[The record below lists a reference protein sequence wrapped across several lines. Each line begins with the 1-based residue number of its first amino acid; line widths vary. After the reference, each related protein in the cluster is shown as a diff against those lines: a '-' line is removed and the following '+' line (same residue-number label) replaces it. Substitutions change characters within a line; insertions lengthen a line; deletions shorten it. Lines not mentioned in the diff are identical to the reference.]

1 MTLST
6 SAASKKWKKIHKATM
21 TVYIDALWIF
31 FYRLFMFD
39 AFVLSMVKNTSII
52 ILFFVDYSEESC

>member
-6 SAASKKWKKIHKATM
+6 SAASKKWKKIHKAAM

-39 AFVLSMVKNTSII
+39 AFVLRLCLDKVG
-52 ILFFVDYSEESC
+52 LVRLCQC

>member
-6 SAASKKWKKIHKATM
+6 SAASKKWGKIHKAAM

-39 AFVLSMVKNTSII
+39 AFVLV
-52 ILFFVDYSEESC
+52 

>member
-1 MTLST
+1 LCTKKMTLST

-31 FYRLFMFD
+31 FYRLFMLD
-39 AFVLSMVKNTSII
+39 AFVLLNRLTD
-52 ILFFVDYSEESC
+52 L

>member
-6 SAASKKWKKIHKATM
+6 SAASKKWKKIHKAAM

-39 AFVLSMVKNTSII
+39 AFVLTKTHW
-52 ILFFVDYSEESC
+52 ILSNIFFQ